1 MLVDVS
7 DPTMAQRVGV
17 AEAVRKNIL
26 TARTTDA
33 AGILG
38 DREGGREASAEKK
51 RCTAGSTLK
60 KLFSN

>member
-38 DREGGREASAEKK
+38 DREGGRGASAKKK
-51 RCTAGSTLK
+51 R
-60 KLFSN
+60 